1 MFPGENPLYKLPD
14 NSKAGITVCLN
25 QNEGGEPFEAT
36 VYFKKQGKN
45 YEELRGEKAVV
56 LTASGKL
63 RLDIGKNAFVEIFA
77 ENANMLKDVDDD
89 ETESLLKEDQDGG

>member
-45 YEELRGEKAVV
+45 MRNCAVKKRWSSRQAANSG
-56 LTASGKL
+56 LTSAKT
-63 RLDIGKNAFVEIFA
+63 RL
-77 ENANMLKDVDDD
+77 
-89 ETESLLKEDQDGG
+89 